1 MSSTTVKNTLLAKS
15 EPSICIPRTFPN
27 ITWQMVKYTFEQLFG
42 VGCIRRVDM
51 VHKTTPSGE
60 KFQRVF
66 VHFKE
71 WNDDTQTQSIR
82 QKLLDGEEIKLV
94 YDDPWFWKCSA
105 SRVAKPET
113 RTRAPRVST
122 PFIKTDE
129 VHENSPKKPTQKA
142 STRRSNAEWAKS
154 YDAKAKAS
162 LGPKGRRN
170 YSPKYRPVKDE
181 TEDLPPLQR
190 SDTEHPP
197 TNEE

>member
-1 MSSTTVKNTLLAKS
+1 MSPTTVNNTLLAKS

-27 ITWQMVKYTFEQLFG
+27 ITWQMVKSTFEQLFG
-42 VGCIRRVDM
+42 EGCIQRVDM

-94 YDDPWFWKCSA
+94 YDDPWFWKCTA

-113 RTRAPRVST
+113 RTRPPKIST

-129 VHENSPKKPTQKA
+129 DDHDKPTQNA
-142 STRRSNAEWAKS
+142 STSRANAHARWT
-154 YDAKAKAS
+154 DAKAKAIDAKAKAM

-170 YSPKYRPVKDE
+170 YSPKYRPPQQTD
-181 TEDLPPLQR
+181 TSTPPENAQK
-190 SDTEHPP
+190 
-197 TNEE
+197 